1 MQLRNVTLTI
11 DGKNIPLTG
20 DAEIALSSANISVIT
35 ELLDQNPAGDIIVHI
50 LPHEEE
56 KA

>member
-20 DAEIALSSANISVIT
+20 DTEIALSSANISVIT
-35 ELLDQNPAGDIIVHI
+35 ELLNQNPAGDIIVHI